1 MKRVMCALR
10 NQTLPFCHF
19 TRFFYIPRVMKG
31 GVKLGFVNL
40 IVKSKGNRRDIFFV
54 VGNAR
59 FVIVTSWKKIG
70 IRGGKTTKAKKFK
83 ME

>member
-19 TRFFYIPRVMKG
+19 TRFFYIPRVMNG

-40 IVKSKGNRRDIFFV
+40 IVKSKGTRRDIFFL
-54 VGNAR
+54 VGKAR
-59 FVIVTSWKKIG
+59 FVVVNILEKNRYS
-70 IRGGKTTKAKKFK
+70 RGQNN
-83 ME
+83 